1 LDEKKKT
8 QETMSIPAEYQGSPA
23 FQLVM
28 SQGWTYREASSP
40 NIEIEACPYCKHS
53 NYHFRMEIHGAGD
66 ADQNRDGL
74 HMCHHCGK
82 GGNLFSLKDK
92 LKLVNP
98 AMESTSSYGG
108 SKGESSKM
116 EEMPDFE
123 AMHEA
128 LLADDPAM
136 DYLINGRG
144 FSREIVE
151 KQKLGLTKRYFR
163 ECGEVRALVYPYLVN
178 QNAVFMHFRTLPIV
192 GQPGKVPKAF
202 SSLKGWDVPLYN
214 GEILR
219 EGLKEVFF
227 VEGEANCIAALDH
240 GVTDI
245 CGVPGANFKKAD
257 WIDTLDRIGVEKVYI
272 CYDKDKVGQKAA
284 QTLAARIGIEKCWK
298 IVLPDFDVVTDEGKH
313 RKGKDLNEWFV
324 SGGGTAEALQ
334 KLKEDARLFDVDGV
348 ASSHDSV
355 QEFYEDLLGN
365 GVEPKYQTAWPTLNK
380 VLGIDEGDV
389 IDILAPEK
397 VGKFL
402 ESTTYIIMR
411 DGSKKMIRDLVVGDQ
426 VASIDGKESYV
437 TGVYPQGVQ
446 PIMRCSFADGR
457 SVLAGKPHLW
467 QVDGVN
473 PWENGPRV
481 MTTDGIQQ
489 DHCNGRHHS
498 KVHIPLAS
506 GDYGCSAT
514 LPIDPWALGALI
526 GDGSFVGGSPSFTT
540 VDEYMARKLEK
551 KVAERGDVLNATG
564 IHRDTWKNGH
574 VKASSQTLKKF
585 MVSGGEL
592 GNSTTEALRKL
603 GLWGHKAN
611 SKFIPK
617 VYLEADK
624 ESRWEL
630 LRGLMDT
637 DGTAGNKN
645 GTPSYCTISK
655 QLAED
660 FVYLVRSLGGLAKVG
675 KPQNKSFRYKGE
687 LRTGQDAY
695 IIVARFPAAVRRDV
709 FSLER
714 KRKLVNQKDGT
725 NDPRL
730 TFEKIEY
737 VGEHEAV
744 CISVSHPSKLY
755 ITDDFIVTH
764 NTTFGLNIMEHMVS
778 AYGEDGVIICLEM
791 TRARMARKWICHVT
805 GIEDNIPKSS
815 EEATFLKDQFMDAIP
830 KVQAMA
836 GERKGTLY
844 FCYPKYSTKEEIYD
858 LMKDCIRR
866 YGVKWIMIDNIQRL
880 ADTTS
885 SAKGT
890 NRTEHLSQISK
901 VTSQIAKDYNIQM
914 IRILQP
920 HRIMVGKMVTTDN
933 VDGSSQIAKD
943 CDCMVTLHRNR
954 KAELTQEQ
962 FDQLQHIESDGAFE
976 TGMVVTAGLT
986 RYSQGGTTTLEY
998 DGARSTVLER
1008 NETIKSKIKDSH
1020 KVEDQGSKIAALK
1033 AATAPA
1039 LAQPPIAPGKAPE
1052 AAVTPVAPQSAVSAE
1067 DGGEITV

>member
-1 LDEKKKT
+1 
-8 QETMSIPAEYQGSPA
+8 
-23 FQLVM
+23 
-28 SQGWTYREASSP
+28 
-40 NIEIEACPYCKHS
+40 
-53 NYHFRMEIHGAGD
+53 MEIHGAGD
-66 ADQNRDGL
+66 EDKPRDGL

-98 AMESTSSYGG
+98 AVESTKEYGG
-108 SKGESSKM
+108 NGGSKM
-116 EEMPDFE
+116 EEMPDIE
-123 AMHEA
+123 ALHEA
-128 LLADDPAM
+128 LLADEPAM
-136 DYLINGRG
+136 DYLLNGRG
-144 FSREIVE
+144 FSQEIVE
-151 KQKLGLTKRYFR
+151 KQKLGLATRYFR
-163 ECGEVRALVYPYLVN
+163 ETGEVRALVYPYLVN
-178 QNAVFMHFRTLPIV
+178 GNAVFMHFRTLPIM

-227 VEGEANCIAALDH
+227 VEGEANCIAAMDH
-240 GVTDI
+240 GVEDI

-272 CYDKDKVGQKAA
+272 CYDKDKVGHKAA

-334 KLKEDARLFDVDGV
+334 KLKEDAKLFDVDGV

-355 QEFYEDLLGN
+355 QEFYDDLLGN

-397 VGKFL
+397 VGK
-402 ESTTYIIMR
+402 
-411 DGSKKMIRDLVVGDQ
+411 
-426 VASIDGKESYV
+426 
-437 TGVYPQGVQ
+437 
-446 PIMRCSFADGR
+446 
-457 SVLAGKPHLW
+457 
-467 QVDGVN
+467 
-473 PWENGPRV
+473 
-481 MTTDGIQQ
+481 
-489 DHCNGRHHS
+489 
-498 KVHIPLAS
+498 
-506 GDYGCSAT
+506 
-514 LPIDPWALGALI
+514 
-526 GDGSFVGGSPSFTT
+526 
-540 VDEYMARKLEK
+540 
-551 KVAERGDVLNATG
+551 
-564 IHRDTWKNGH
+564 
-574 VKASSQTLKKF
+574 
-585 MVSGGEL
+585 
-592 GNSTTEALRKL
+592 
-603 GLWGHKAN
+603 
-611 SKFIPK
+611 
-617 VYLEADK
+617 
-624 ESRWEL
+624 
-630 LRGLMDT
+630 
-637 DGTAGNKN
+637 
-645 GTPSYCTISK
+645 
-655 QLAED
+655 
-660 FVYLVRSLGGLAKVG
+660 
-675 KPQNKSFRYKGE
+675 
-687 LRTGQDAY
+687 
-695 IIVARFPAAVRRDV
+695 
-709 FSLER
+709 
-714 KRKLVNQKDGT
+714 
-725 NDPRL
+725 
-730 TFEKIEY
+730 
-737 VGEHEAV
+737 
-744 CISVSHPSKLY
+744 
-755 ITDDFIVTH
+755 
-764 NTTFGLNIMEHMVS
+764 TTFGLNLMEHMVS

-805 GIEDNIPKSS
+805 GIEDNIPKTT
-815 EEATFLKDQFMDAIP
+815 EEAAFLKAQFMDAIP

-836 GERKGTLY
+836 AERKGTLY

-880 ADTTS
+880 SDTTS

-901 VTSQIAKDYNIQM
+901 VTSQIAKDYNIQI

-920 HRIMVGKMVTTDN
+920 HRIMTGKMVTTDN

-1008 NETIKSKIKDSH
+1008 NETIKSKIKDSQ
-1020 KVEDQGSKIAALK
+1020 KVEDQGAKIAALK

-1039 LAQPPIAPGKAPE
+1039 LAQAPDTPPGASE
-1052 AAVTPVAPQSAVSAE
+1052 AAVAPPSPQNVAPE
-1067 DGGEITV
+1067 EGGEIVV

>member
-1 LDEKKKT
+1 LS
-8 QETMSIPAEYQGSPA
+8 SIPSEFQGSPA
-23 FQLVM
+23 FALVL
-28 SQGWTYREASSP
+28 SQGWEYRTATSS

-116 EEMPDFE
+116 EEMPDTD

-128 LLADDPAM
+128 LLADEPAM
-136 DYLINGRG
+136 DYLLNGRG
-144 FSREIVE
+144 FSQEIVE
-151 KQKLGLTKRYFR
+151 QMKLGLTKRYFR
-163 ECGEVRALVYPYLVN
+163 ETGEVRALVYPYLVN
-178 QNAVFMHFRTLPIV
+178 GQAVFLHFRTLPTM
-192 GQPGKVPKAF
+192 PLEKNKVEKAF
-202 SSLKGWDVPLYN
+202 SSLKGWDVPIYN

-227 VEGEANCIAALDH
+227 VEGEANCIAAIDH

-397 VGKFL
+397 VGK
-402 ESTTYIIMR
+402 
-411 DGSKKMIRDLVVGDQ
+411 
-426 VASIDGKESYV
+426 
-437 TGVYPQGVQ
+437 
-446 PIMRCSFADGR
+446 
-457 SVLAGKPHLW
+457 
-467 QVDGVN
+467 
-473 PWENGPRV
+473 
-481 MTTDGIQQ
+481 
-489 DHCNGRHHS
+489 
-498 KVHIPLAS
+498 
-506 GDYGCSAT
+506 
-514 LPIDPWALGALI
+514 
-526 GDGSFVGGSPSFTT
+526 
-540 VDEYMARKLEK
+540 
-551 KVAERGDVLNATG
+551 
-564 IHRDTWKNGH
+564 
-574 VKASSQTLKKF
+574 
-585 MVSGGEL
+585 
-592 GNSTTEALRKL
+592 
-603 GLWGHKAN
+603 
-611 SKFIPK
+611 
-617 VYLEADK
+617 
-624 ESRWEL
+624 
-630 LRGLMDT
+630 
-637 DGTAGNKN
+637 
-645 GTPSYCTISK
+645 
-655 QLAED
+655 
-660 FVYLVRSLGGLAKVG
+660 
-675 KPQNKSFRYKGE
+675 
-687 LRTGQDAY
+687 
-695 IIVARFPAAVRRDV
+695 
-709 FSLER
+709 
-714 KRKLVNQKDGT
+714 
-725 NDPRL
+725 
-730 TFEKIEY
+730 
-737 VGEHEAV
+737 
-744 CISVSHPSKLY
+744 
-755 ITDDFIVTH
+755 
-764 NTTFGLNIMEHMVS
+764 TTFGLNIMEHMVS